1 MKEQTPTFNQI
12 RRDAFLEE
20 SVYEE
25 QRTYFKKDNSKRYLH
40 LTDESK
46 DITHRARISWSLSLA
61 KFEHALLEYSSG
73 ENLESVLH
81 LSNLAFQDLQ
91 RHKEQ
96 FSFKVINYWEP
107 DGYQFLLLI
116 TGLAV
121 LTGNTDALFT
131 IARITGKN
139 PHGSDD
145 KAIVQF
151 YTRVGLQGL
160 PRQDSFV
167 FDQPYTHLY
176 DAIKGDGVSPTKPE
190 RQTALSTYLKGWYKG
205 MKNCYWHN
213 RHKSK
218 HATHFGYWS
227 LESGAA
233 TLLFNLDDS
242 QFRKSLYYPKDWVDY
257 AREKDFGSLFSH
269 QKLPFHHIA
278 LPNDE
283 VPVSAQWTSN
293 LSNDVLRLEAGE
305 RFDGSNENEHGD
317 AVIWIS
323 R

>member
-1 MKEQTPTFNQI
+1 MIEQASTFNQI
-12 RRDAFLEE
+12 RRDALLEDT
-20 SVYEE
+20 VYEE
-25 QRTYFKKDNSKRYLH
+25 QRIYFNKDNSKRYLH

-46 DITHRARISWSLSLA
+46 DIVHRASISWSLSLA

-73 ENLESVLH
+73 ANLESVQH

-107 DGYQFLLLI
+107 DGYQFLLLV
-116 TGLAV
+116 TSLAI
-121 LTGNTDALFT
+121 LTGNKDSLLT
-131 IARITGKN
+131 IARMTGKKTN
-139 PHGSDD
+139 AGDD

-151 YTRVGLQGL
+151 YTRIGLQGL
-160 PRQDSFV
+160 HRQDSLV
-167 FDQPYTHLY
+167 FEHPYSDFY
-176 DAIKGDGVSPTKPE
+176 DAIKGDDISPSKQE
-190 RQTALSTYLKGWYKG
+190 RQLALSTYLKGWYKG
-205 MKNCYWHN
+205 MKNCYWYN

-233 TLLFNLDDS
+233 TILFGLNDS
-242 QFRKSLYYPKDWVDY
+242 EYRKSIYYPKDWVDF
-257 AREKDFGSLFSH
+257 ALENDFGSLFSH

-278 LPNDE
+278 LPNDK
-283 VPVSAQWTSN
+283 VPVSALWTSN
-293 LSNDVLRLEAGE
+293 LSNVLLHLEAGE
-305 RFDGSNENEHGD
+305 RFDRSIENEHGD